1 MKYLKL
7 FVILTI
13 SLIVCGCTK
22 EYRLYINDNNIVE
35 KFHMEI
41 ESDNKYSYV
50 LDGDFYP
57 LHNDFEHKFK
67 KSLKEKGKNKV
78 LDLEYKY
85 SLKDFINAN
94 FFIQCFDDKIL
105 INVVVYYTL
114 NLCKPIGWMCNPNY
128 CINIITSND
137 VVENNA
143 SEIKGNKYIWYV
155 ENDNKDNFKLNI
167 KIKKG
172 TEKTF
177 KDKYNY
183 ISYII
188 VGIALLGIIVAIIIL
203 IKKNKNS
210 KKI

>member
-1 MKYLKL
+1 MNNLEDKYEHCIICKQKLNVLK
-7 FVILTI
+7 T
-13 SLIVCGCTK
+13 TP
-22 EYRLYINDNNIVE
+22 VE
-35 KFHMEI
+35 KREYYIFGAGQMCAKCF
-41 ESDNKYSYV
+41 N
-50 LDGDFYP
+50 
-57 LHNDFEHKFK
+57 KFK

-94 FFIQCFDDKIL
+94 SFNQCFDDRNI
-105 INVVVYYTL
+105 INDDEYYTI
-114 NLCKPIGWMCNPNY
+114 NLSKPNGCMFNTNY
-128 CINIITSND
+128 IINIITSND

-183 ISYII
+183 ISYMI

>member
-13 SLIVCGCTK
+13 SLIVCGCNK

-94 FFIQCFDDKIL
+94 SFNQCFDDRNI
-105 INVVVYYTL
+105 INDDEYYTI
-114 NLCKPIGWMCNPNY
+114 NLSKPNGCMFNTNY
-128 CINIITSND
+128 IINIITSND

-143 SEIKGNKYIWYV
+143 NEIKGNKYIWYV